1 MFSISARLEANLELN
16 DLLAAYGLEKGG
28 RVQRFIDLYA
38 PPPREAGRRQRR
50 AHPLDAS
57 AGWSRHG
64 AAFSIIISSVMRRRD
79 ATAKKVI
86 DGCTPYVPASPD
98 RTLEFSAQVSTE
110 IGSGQVIWNTPYA
123 HYQYMGIVYGPNIP
137 ILEPETGILLGWFS
151 PPGRPKHPT
160 DRELTYDTSQN
171 PMAGP
176 YWFER
181 AYEETVHWTVSRIPW
196 ERPTA

>member
-1 MFSISARLEANLELN
+1 MFSINARL
-16 DLLAAYGLEKGG
+16 DVKISPDDILAAFGLEQGG
-28 RVQRFIDLYA
+28 RVQQTID
-38 PPPREAGRRQRR
+38 Q
-50 AHPLDAS
+50 
-57 AGWSRHG
+57 
-64 AAFSIIISSVMRRRD
+64 
-79 ATAKKVI
+79 KVI
-86 DGCTPYVPASPD
+86 DYCTPYVPASPD

-123 HYQYMGIVYGPNIP
+123 HYQYMGVVYGPNIP
-137 ILEPETGILLGWFS
+137 IIQDGVLMGWFS

-181 AYEETVHWTVSRIPW
+181 MKADRLNDILDEARSAMLQGE
-196 ERPTA
+196 